1 MLIDRLQAVVDTW
14 SQLSPQQQEQLAN
27 DIEDALDEA
36 LWTAQFA
43 DPRSDVFFDELVAE
57 ATAGP
62 LRPLPT
68 PADMGD
74 EGPER

>member
-1 MLIDRLQAVVDTW
+1 LLIDRLQAVVDNW

-27 DIEDALDEA
+27 EIEDAIDEA

-43 DPRSDVFFDELVAE
+43 YPRSEVFFDELVAD
-57 ATAGP
+57 AKKGP

-74 EGPER
+74 EDGKR